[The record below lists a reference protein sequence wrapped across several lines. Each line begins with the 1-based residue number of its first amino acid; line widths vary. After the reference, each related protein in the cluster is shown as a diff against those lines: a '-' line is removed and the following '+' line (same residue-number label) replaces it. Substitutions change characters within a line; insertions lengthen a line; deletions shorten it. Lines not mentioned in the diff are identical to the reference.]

1 MTGNVSSR
9 RSIFGVIAL
18 VTVSLFGLTA
28 CEQSGGE
35 VLIDADDI
43 GGVVTGPNGP
53 EAGVWVIAETTDL
66 PTTFNKI
73 VVTDDQGRYL
83 LPDLPS
89 ATYDVWVR
97 GYGLVDS
104 PKRTVTPGTTHD
116 VTAVVAPDPHAA
128 AQYYP
133 AGYWL
138 SLISVPDADQ
148 FPGTGP
154 DGNGI
159 SPAMESQAHWIRYL
173 KSGGCAACHQLGTK
187 ATREIPGELGDFAS
201 TEAAWERRI
210 QSGQAG
216 GSMISGLSRMGLQAG
231 LKMFADWTDRIV
243 AGEVPPA
250 PPRPSGVERNVVIS
264 QWDWADPKAYLH
276 DEVSTDR
283 RDPTVNA
290 NGRIYGALEA
300 SADYLPVLDPVSHA
314 RSEVP
319 VPVRDPNTP
328 VASGPPMMP
337 SPYWGDEAIWDS
349 RANVHN
355 PMLDHRARVWI
366 TSRVRSAENPAF
378 CREGSDHPS
387 AQRFPT
393 TRTGRHLAMF
403 DPATEGV
410 QAHQHMLQHTPSD
423 VCGRRQQHAVDE
435 RWWSG
440 HRLAEHQDVR
450 RDRRRR
456 GVTGLVSAHPRYQ
469 WQRRAGRVG
478 RAERA
483 DRPRQG
489 QAHHIGL
496 LRRIVQPRRRLDLGH
511 FARIPW
517 RRRPV
522 RSGNESHRIL
532 PAAMGRL
539 FGRSR
544 TGLLRREVETSIA
557 NGVFWSALASGHMA
571 SFDRSKCTGPLN
583 GPSATGQ
590 HCPEGW
596 TLYPE
601 PIPQLKGL
609 TDSGSAEASYYT
621 WVDQFNTLGLGEG
634 VPINTGNGSE
644 GLLALQDEEWVVLR
658 VPYPLGFF
666 TKWMDGRIDD
676 PDARLERK
684 GPMGDLQHTDTIPSR
699 DREGHYEQSRA
710 LSTEARPAR
719 AVRGGTIIQRGTTM
733 IRRRHVVIGTVGLTL
748 ISVLGLASACMDE
761 RAEQALVTDGDVPLF
776 EVDPLWPK
784 PLPNHWILGSTIG
797 VSRGLPGPHLDHP
810 PSDHVQRRQRARRD
824 TRSAYDRVLRSR
836 AEHPGVRSGREPRGL
851 VGRAG

>member
-1 MTGNVSSR
+1 
-9 RSIFGVIAL
+9 
-18 VTVSLFGLTA
+18 
-28 CEQSGGE
+28 
-35 VLIDADDI
+35 
-43 GGVVTGPNGP
+43 
-53 EAGVWVIAETTDL
+53 VWVIAETTDL

-73 VVTDDQGRYL
+73 VVTDDEGRYL

-104 PKRTVTPGTTHD
+104 PKRTVAPGNMHD
-116 VTAVVAPDPHAA
+116 VTAVIAPDPHAA

-187 ATREIPGELGDFAS
+187 ATREIPSELGEFAS

-216 GSMISGLSRMGLQAG
+216 GSMISGLNRMGLQAG
-231 LKMFADWTDRIV
+231 LEMFADWTDRIV

-250 PPRPSGVERNVVIS
+250 PPRPTGVERNVVIS
-264 QWDWADPKAYLH
+264 QWDWADEKAYLH
-276 DEVSTDR
+276 DEVSTDK

-300 SADYLPVLDPVSHA
+300 SADYLPVLDPVSHT

-328 VASGPPMMP
+328 VASGPPLMP

-393 TRTGRHLAMF
+393 TRTGRNLAMF
-403 DPATEGV
+403 DPATEEFKLISTCFSTHHLMFAEDDNNTLWTSGGGQVIGWLNTKMYDETGDEEASQGWSPLILDTNGNGEQDPWVEPNEPIDPAKDKRITSGYYAVAFNPVDGSIWGTSLGFPGGV
-410 QAHQHMLQHTPSD
+410 
-423 VCGRRQQHAVDE
+423 
-435 RWWSG
+435 
-440 HRLAEHQDVR
+440 VR
-450 RDRRRR
+450 FD
-456 GVTGLVSAHPRYQ
+456 P
-469 WQRRAGRVG
+469 
-478 RAERA
+478 
-483 DRPRQG
+483 
-489 QAHHIGL
+489 
-496 LRRIVQPRRRLDLGH
+496 
-511 FARIPW
+511 
-517 RRRPV
+517 
-522 RSGNESHRIL
+522 
-532 PAAMGRL
+532 
-539 FGRSR
+539 
-544 TGLLRREVETSIA
+544 ETSLTEFYQPPWGDPDAPVQGYSPRGGDIDRD
-557 NGVFWSALASGHMA
+557 GVFWSALASGHMA

-644 GLLALQDEEWVVLR
+644 GLLALQDGEWVVLR
-658 VPYPLGFF
+658 VPYPLGFY

-676 PDARLERK
+676 ADAGWKGRGLWATYSTRAPFHLETGK
-684 GPMGDLQHTDTIPSR
+684 
-699 DREGHYEQSRA
+699 
-710 LSTEARPAR
+710 
-719 AVRGGTIIQRGTTM
+719 GTTSK
-733 IRRRHVVIGTVGLTL
+733 VVHFQL
-748 ISVLGLASACMDE
+748 
-761 RAEQALVTDGDVPLF
+761 RP
-776 EVDPLWPK
+776 DPL
-784 PLPNHWILGSTIG
+784 
-797 VSRGLPGPHLDHP
+797 
-810 PSDHVQRRQRARRD
+810 AR
-824 TRSAYDRVLRSR
+824 
-836 AEHPGVRSGREPRGL
+836 
-851 VGRAG
+851 